1 MKLATANTAEAAPGW
16 RSALAA
22 ACLDGASIPRPLDL
36 MVSATDRPVD
46 KSQKDAT
53 ASVFKAVEAL
63 TKGIEAR

>member
-1 MKLATANTAEAAPGW
+1 
-16 RSALAA
+16 
-22 ACLDGASIPRPLDL
+22 